1 MKLRN
6 RRRPRLRGL
15 SINALI
21 PNALTVLGLCLGL
34 TAIRYAF
41 VGRWEFAVG
50 AIILAGIVDG
60 LDGRAAR
67 ILKASTE
74 FGAQLDSLSDFLCF
88 GVAPAIV
95 LYLWAL
101 NDIGGAGWG
110 VSLLFAVCIALRLAR
125 FNVSHDDPN
134 RPSWADEYFVGVP
147 APTAGGMVLF
157 PMMVSFEFGDAFLRE
172 PAYVAIH
179 VIAVALLAVST
190 VPMYSGK
197 GIKLRKKHFLPSLLF
212 VGVAFAVIVSY
223 PWYSFSLLGIGYAV
237 SIFFSRRSHR
247 RRVAQEPPAVPST
260 DEDGDD
266 VAPT

>member
-1 MKLRN
+1 MKLRG

-21 PNALTVLGLCLGL
+21 PNALTVLGICFGL

-50 AIILAGIVDG
+50 AIILAGIIDG

-110 VSLLFAVCIALRLAR
+110 VSLLFGVCIALRLAR

-134 RPSWADEYFVGVP
+134 RPAWADEFFQGVP
-147 APTAGGMVLF
+147 APSASGFVLF
-157 PMMVSFEFGDAFLRE
+157 PMMMSFEFGDGFFRD

-179 VIAVALLAVST
+179 VIAVALLAIST

-197 GIKLRKKHFLPSLLF
+197 GLKLRKKHFLPALLF
-212 VGVAFAVIVSY
+212 IGIGFAIIISY
-223 PWYSFSLLGIGYAV
+223 PWYSFSLLGIGYAA
-237 SIFFSRRSHR
+237 SIVFSLRSHR
-247 RRVAQEPPAVPST
+247 RRMAQEPPASPTV
-260 DEDGDD
+260 DNGDD
-266 VAPT
+266 ATPA

>member
-1 MKLRN
+1 MKLRK

-34 TAIRYAF
+34 TAIRYGF
-41 VGRWEFAVG
+41 LGRWEFAVG

-67 ILKASTE
+67 ILKATTE

-88 GVAPAIV
+88 GVAPAMV

-101 NDIGGAGWG
+101 NEFGGAGWG
-110 VSLLFAVCIALRLAR
+110 VALLFAVCIALRLAR
-125 FNVSHDDPN
+125 FNVSRDDPN
-134 RPSWADEYFVGVP
+134 RPSWAGEFFAGVP
-147 APTAGGMVLF
+147 APSASGMVLF
-157 PMMVSFEFGDAFLRE
+157 PMMMSFEFGDDFLRE

-179 VIAVALLAVST
+179 AIAVALLAVST

-212 VGVAFAVIVSY
+212 VGIAFAVIVSY
-223 PWYSFSLLGIGYAV
+223 PWYSFSALGVGYAL
-237 SIFFSRRSHR
+237 SIIFSVRSHR
-247 RRVAQEPPAVPST
+247 RRKAEEPPAAPAPG
-260 DEDGDD
+260 EDDD
-266 VAPT
+266 TTAPA